1 MRAHSIVARYLVHV
15 RTPMAPAEAFAYMAD
30 LMNFAEWDPGVDRVE
45 QVEGDGAGP
54 GAAFDVAVKLPGRTM
69 TLRYDTV
76 AFDGASTTMTAF
88 AQNALMTSKDTITVK
103 ADGDGSIVTYD
114 AELKLKGP
122 PRSVRPAARADVQ
135 ADRRPCRGRSRRHT
149 RGRTRRRM
157 NLIGI
162 ADALIEAPIVTSF
175 TRLGYEARRRLADW
189 TPLDD
194 YDLSGRVIVIT
205 GATSG
210 LGYAA
215 AEQFARCD
223 ATLVIVGRTAE
234 RNERAVAELTA
245 TTGNSLITQVPA
257 DMGDLGQVRHL
268 AERVLAD
275 HDRLDVLIHN
285 AGALDPERRVAPD
298 GTEATVASQVVGPFL
313 LTSLLLDRLAASAPA
328 RVLTMSSGGM
338 YATGLTVSG
347 LEMTPEDYN
356 GTEQYARAKR
366 AQVTLN
372 EMWAE
377 RYGDRGI
384 TFHALHPG
392 WADTPGV
399 DAGLP
404 TFAKVMGPFLRT
416 PEQGADTLV
425 WLAADDTALAPN
437 GRFWL
442 DRAPRPIHK
451 LPTTKLTD
459 TAQRREQLWNRVADT
474 ANTRRVNI

>member
-1 MRAHSIVARYLVHV
+1 
-15 RTPMAPAEAFAYMAD
+15 
-30 LMNFAEWDPGVDRVE
+30 MN
-45 QVEGDGAGP
+45 
-54 GAAFDVAVKLPGRTM
+54 GR
-69 TLRYDTV
+69 
-76 AFDGASTTMTAF
+76 
-88 AQNALMTSKDTITVK
+88 
-103 ADGDGSIVTYD
+103 
-114 AELKLKGP
+114 E
-122 PRSVRPAARADVQ
+122 
-135 ADRRPCRGRSRRHT
+135 
-149 RGRTRRRM
+149 
-157 NLIGI
+157 I
-162 ADALIEAPIVTSF
+162 ADAVIEAPVVTSF
-175 TRLGYEARRRLADW
+175 TRFGYEARRRFAGW
-189 TPLDD
+189 TSLDD
-194 YDLSGRVIVIT
+194 YDISGRVIVIT

-215 AEQFARCD
+215 AEQFAQCN
-223 ATLVIVGRTAE
+223 ATLVLIGRTDA

-245 TTGNSLITQVPA
+245 ATGNSSITQVAA
-257 DMGDLGQVRHL
+257 DMGDLDQVRHL
-268 AERVLAD
+268 AERVLTD

-285 AGALDPERRVAPD
+285 AGVLDPERCVAPD

-313 LTSLLLDRLAASAPA
+313 LTSLLLDRLAESAPS

-338 YATGLTVSG
+338 YATGLTVSQ
-347 LEMTPEDYN
+347 LEMSPEDYN

-416 PEQGADTLV
+416 PAQGADTLV
-425 WLAADDTALAPN
+425 WLAADGTALESN

-442 DRAPRPIHK
+442 DRRQRSIHK
-451 LPTTKLTD
+451 LPTTKRTD
-459 TAQRREQLWNRVADT
+459 TPERRTQLWNRVAET
-474 ANTRRVNI
+474 AGTGSEHT

>member
-1 MRAHSIVARYLVHV
+1 MTVPSAR
-15 RTPMAPAEAFAYMAD
+15 
-30 LMNFAEWDPGVDRVE
+30 
-45 QVEGDGAGP
+45 
-54 GAAFDVAVKLPGRTM
+54 
-69 TLRYDTV
+69 
-76 AFDGASTTMTAF
+76 S
-88 AQNALMTSKDTITVK
+88 
-103 ADGDGSIVTYD
+103 
-114 AELKLKGP
+114 
-122 PRSVRPAARADVQ
+122 
-135 ADRRPCRGRSRRHT
+135 
-149 RGRTRRRM
+149 
-157 NLIGI
+157 I
-162 ADALIEAPIVTSF
+162 ADSIIEAPIVTSF
-175 TRLGYEARRRLADW
+175 TRFGYEARRRLVGWA
-189 TPLDD
+189 PLDG
-194 YDLSGRVIVIT
+194 YDLTGRVIVLT

-215 AEQFARCD
+215 AEQLARCG
-223 ATLVIVGRTAE
+223 ATLVLVGRTAE
-234 RNERAVAELTA
+234 RNDRAVTELIA
-245 TTGNSLITQVPA
+245 ATGNPSITQVAA
-257 DMGDLGQVRHL
+257 DMGDYDEVRRL
-268 AERVLAD
+268 AQRVLAD

-285 AGALDPERRVAPD
+285 AGALDPERHIAPD

-313 LTSLLLDRLAASAPA
+313 LTSLLLDRLAESAPS

-338 YATGLTVSG
+338 YATGLTVSD
-347 LEMTPEDYN
+347 LEMGPDDYN

-425 WLAADDTALAPN
+425 WLAADDAPLESN

-442 DRAPRPIHK
+442 DRVERPIHK
-451 LPTTKLTD
+451 LPTTKRSD
-459 TAQRREQLWNRVADT
+459 TAERREELWNWVAET
-474 ANTRRVNI
+474 ACPQLA